1 MYNWKNLDGSQV
13 SRGRFILKTNLN
25 PLLTSQNFSLLWI
38 LGIHYGQKNHEK
50 NLPNLNVGTGQCG
63 VGGERQSS
71 GAIACMYKLCFL
83 SAPWRRK
90 EGGPNDVVFMPKPQ
104 NVINL
109 F

>member
-1 MYNWKNLDGSQV
+1 MDLKYLVVDLFWRRILIRCLHLRISRYYGFLEYN
-13 SRGRFILKTNLN
+13 
-25 PLLTSQNFSLLWI
+25 
-38 LGIHYGQKNHEK
+38 YGQKNHEK

-109 F
+109 FWCTRYM